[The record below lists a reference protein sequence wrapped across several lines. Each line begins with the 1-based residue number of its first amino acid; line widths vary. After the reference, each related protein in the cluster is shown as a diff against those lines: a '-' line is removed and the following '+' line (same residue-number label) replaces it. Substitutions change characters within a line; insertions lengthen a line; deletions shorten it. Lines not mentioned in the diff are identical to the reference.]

1 MSDRVEDNYF
11 DPVIQQEM
19 QDKYGDGRVKVYIN
33 SIEPE
38 AGPTDGETRV
48 LVRGGPFA
56 NMVSVYPHP
65 KCKFGNNSMVV
76 SAEYVLC
83 NESPIPVK
91 DLEKAV
97 VRVFI
102 FEIN

>member
-1 MSDRVEDNYF
+1 ME
-11 DPVIQQEM
+11 E
-19 QDKYGDGRVKVYIN
+19 KYGEGRVRVYIS

-48 LVRGGPFA
+48 LVRGGPFK

-65 KCKFGNNSMVV
+65 KCRFGNNSMVV
-76 SAEYVLC
+76 DASYVLC

-91 DLEKAV
+91 NLEKEV
-97 VRVFI
+97 KRVFI
-102 FEIN
+102 F

>member
-1 MSDRVEDNYF
+1 M
-11 DPVIQQEM
+11 QE
-19 QDKYGDGRVKVYIN
+19 KYGDGKVRIYIS

-38 AGPTDGETRV
+38 AGPTDGDTRV

-65 KCKFGNNSMVV
+65 KCRFGNNSMVV
-76 SAEYVLC
+76 DADYVKC
-83 NESPIPVK
+83 NESPIPAK
-91 DLEKAV
+91 DFEKSV

-102 FEIN
+102 FENNNIIECYLFAV